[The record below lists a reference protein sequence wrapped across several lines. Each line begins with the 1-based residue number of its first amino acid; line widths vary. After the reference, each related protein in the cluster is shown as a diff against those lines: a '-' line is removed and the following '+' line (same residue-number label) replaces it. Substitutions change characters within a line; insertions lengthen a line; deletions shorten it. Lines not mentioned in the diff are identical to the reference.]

1 MPICVLYNFLVRP
14 SRSYGARRA
23 NSLRARRKST
33 VIATLGRLKVGQHQA
48 VE

>member
-23 NSLRARRKST
+23 NSLRAKRKST
-33 VIATLGRLKVGQHQA
+33 VIATWGGWRWASTRLSS
-48 VE
+48 